1 VNPEGPLG
9 ESKSHPR
16 AYGSFARILGKYVRE
31 EKVLRLE
38 DAVRKMTALAAQ
50 RVKLDKRGAI
60 RPDYYADITIFN
72 PNTVLDVA
80 TFENPN
86 RPSVGIEYVLVNGVV
101 SLEHGK
107 VTGQLGG
114 RPLRGPGYAG
124 RGVAPDGLRPKGKI
138 QGFVTSPDG
147 WPITRSTLTLTDAK
161 GAVVATANSKRDGQF
176 EMVYDVACKDCQLAA
191 ERLGFKKQQKKID
204 YNGSNPIWFSFVLAP
219 QNSIAEEAKH

>member
-1 VNPEGPLG
+1 
-9 ESKSHPR
+9 
-16 AYGSFARILGKYVRE
+16 
-31 EKVLRLE
+31 
-38 DAVRKMTALAAQ
+38 MTALAAQ

-72 PNTVLDVA
+72 PDTVLDVA

-114 RPLRGPGYAG
+114 RPLRGPGYMG
-124 RGVAPDGLRPKGKI
+124 RGVSPDGLRAKGKI

-147 WPITRSTLTLTDAK
+147 WPLTRTNLKLTDSK
-161 GAVVATANSKRDGQF
+161 GAVVATITSKRDGQY
-176 EMVYDVACKDCQLAA
+176 EIVSDAPCKDCRLSA
-191 ERLGFKKQQKKID
+191 ERLGFKKQEKKVD
-204 YNGSNPIWFSFVLAP
+204 YNGSNSIWFSFTLAP
-219 QNSIAEEAKH
+219 ENSLSTEAKH